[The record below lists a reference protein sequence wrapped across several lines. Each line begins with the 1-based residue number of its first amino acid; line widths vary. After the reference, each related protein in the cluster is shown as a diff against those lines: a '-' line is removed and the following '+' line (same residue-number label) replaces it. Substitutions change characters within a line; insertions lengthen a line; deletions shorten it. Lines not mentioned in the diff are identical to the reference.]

1 MTILESIILSVLGA
15 VLALVGLA
23 GMLLPVIPG
32 APILFA
38 GLVLA
43 AWADQFAY
51 VGTGTLVLLGGL
63 AVLTYLVDL
72 LAGSFGVKRF
82 GASRR
87 VRWSVQ
93 PRGTL
98 LGLFFGL
105 LGVIIGPF
113 IGASIGEL
121 TTSRNLGTA
130 GRAGVGADRGSRTW
144 GSSETRFGIY
154 HAGYL
159 RCGEIYVRSTAD
171 P

>member
-1 MTILESIILSVLGA
+1 MESIIFTVLGA
-15 VLALVGLA
+15 ILALIGLA
-23 GMLLPVIPG
+23 GMLLPIIPG

-38 GLVLA
+38 GLLLA

-82 GASRR
+82 GAS
-87 VRWSVQ
+87 
-93 PRGTL
+93 PRAMIGAAAGTL

-105 LGVIIGPF
+105 FGVIVGPF

-121 TTSRNLGTA
+121 TSSRNLGTA
-130 GRAGVGADRGSRTW
+130 GRAGIGATLGLALGAAAKLALAFTML
-144 GSSETRFGIY
+144 GIFFVARF
-154 HAGYL
+154 
-159 RCGEIYVRSTAD
+159 T
-171 P
+171 